1 MTLTTYEYT
10 NNFVP
15 PTEAYYRLT
24 AKDGTYFVTKTPFWD
39 ATIRETTTRNKT
51 LQPCTE
57 AYTLHLPRKIDAST
71 TIRAHAF
78 FHTVKATHGT
88 EALLLIFANPTTG
101 EYDLVAPPQ
110 HNTPGSVTAHALC
123 APDDFVELG
132 SIHSHPAGAFHS
144 TTDIADETTSDGIHL
159 VFGYVDRFVP
169 DIVATLTVRGKRFP
183 LNPNDVLDL
192 PYHYQGSWLLSINHG
207 GTK

>member
-110 HNTPGSVTAHALC
+110 HNTPGSVTAQSTHTR
-123 APDDFVELG
+123 
-132 SIHSHPAGAFHS
+132 PAHFTARPTSQTKPPATAS
-144 TTDIADETTSDGIHL
+144 TSCSGTSTVSSPTSSPPSRYAANASPSTPTTCSTSPTTTR
-159 VFGYVDRFVP
+159 DR
-169 DIVATLTVRGKRFP
+169 GC
-183 LNPNDVLDL
+183 
-192 PYHYQGSWLLSINHG
+192 
-207 GTK
+207 